1 MAFDI
6 SFDELNRLNQIH
18 KAIPYTQY
26 FGEMDLT
33 DEQIE
38 QRISLAE
45 KLEESFLFVLALVFT
60 MKQYNLV
67 DWAKARKEFEK
78 GYRNVLHSMD
88 VADDYLE
95 TYIKSISQEVVA
107 STERNQEDLYYY
119 TSDRAIFMA
128 ENESNLVY
136 NHSDFEYAK
145 KSGKK
150 KKRWVAI
157 LDHETRETH
166 RAVNGIVLPINEPF
180 IVGSSLM
187 QHAHDA
193 SLGASTSELAN
204 CRCSTKYF

>member
-6 SFDELNRLNQIH
+6 SFDELNRLNQTR

-45 KLEESFLFVLALVFT
+45 KLEESFLFVLALLFT
-60 MKQYNLV
+60 MKQYNSLN
-67 DWAKARKEFEK
+67 WTQAQKEFEK
-78 GYRNVLHSMD
+78 GYVNALYSFG
-88 VADDYLE
+88 VADNYLRK
-95 TYIKSISQEVVA
+95 YVKDISQEVID
-107 STERNQEDLYYY
+107 STKRNQDNPYFY
-119 TSDRAIFMA
+119 TSDRAMFMA
-128 ENESNLVY
+128 ENESNLVF

-145 KSGKK
+145 KTGKK
-150 KKRWVAI
+150 KKQWFAI
-157 LDHETRETH
+157 LDQETRETH
-166 RAVNGIVLPINEPF
+166 REVNGIVLPIDEPF
-180 IVGSSLM
+180 LVGGSLM